1 MSAPDRTKAPA
12 PAPLPEVTVP
22 EARETSLPGG
32 GHLTVVPGG
41 EQPVARLVLMWEGG
55 TCDTGKPAATTVLAD
70 VLPEGTRSLTAGA
83 IADTIDFGGARLA
96 TRAAEHF
103 TGMSLLGLSD
113 RIAGL
118 LPLLRS
124 MAAEPLLSDDAVE
137 MVRRRQATAA
147 AIRQAKVST
156 RAAQAVRELVAGSG
170 HPSARV
176 VDADDYMAVT
186 AADTCDVYRRTI
198 GRGRRGV
205 HAFLGGRFAD
215 SLPDEIAAMLESL
228 GDGDGCHSAVEI
240 VPFSPEAPRRV
251 DIEAPEAVQSAVS
264 MAIPAIPREH
274 PDYIALRLAVT
285 ALGGYFG
292 SRLMTDIREERGLT
306 YGISA
311 HLLGSPEGAMVQ
323 IDAQCAA
330 ANVDEV
336 IDCALREVRGLWE
349 RPPGADELHRL
360 RLSAW
365 SALAA
370 QADSP
375 LSVLDYYVT
384 RTLVRMPRD
393 YFSRHMEAIRN
404 LTAETVAETARRYLG
419 GREWAVATC
428 GSRPGAAL

>member
-12 PAPLPEVTVP
+12 AAPLPEVRVP
-22 EARETSLPGG
+22 EARETELAGG
-32 GHLTVVPGG
+32 GRLTAVPGG

-55 TCDTGKPAATTVLAD
+55 TFDSAVPAAATVLAD
-70 VLPEGTRSLTAGA
+70 VLPEGTRTLSAEA
-83 IADTIDFGGARLA
+83 IADSVDFGGARLS
-96 TRAAEHF
+96 TRAADHF

-113 RIAGL
+113 RLADM

-124 MAAEPLLSDDAVE
+124 IAAEPLLSADAVE
-137 MVRRRQATAA
+137 MIARRQATAA
-147 AIRQAKVST
+147 AIRQAKVSV
-156 RAAQAVRELVAGSG
+156 RSAQAVRALVAGAG
-170 HPSARV
+170 HPASRPDTAEG
-176 VDADDYMAVT
+176 YLAVT
-186 AADTCDVYRRTI
+186 AEDVADVYRRTI

-205 HAFLGGRFAD
+205 HAFLGGRFDD
-215 SLPDEIAAMLESL
+215 SLPGRIAAMLESL
-228 GDGDGCHSAVEI
+228 GDGDGTPSPVSI
-240 VPFSPEAPRRV
+240 VPFSPETPRRV
-251 DIEAPEAVQSAVS
+251 DIEAPDAVQSAVS
-264 MAIPAIPREH
+264 MAIPAIGREH
-274 PDYIALRLAVT
+274 PDYIPLRLAVT

-349 RPPGADELHRL
+349 RPLEAEELHRL

-393 YFSRHMEAIRN
+393 YFSRHMETIRN
-404 LTAETVAETARRYLG
+404 LTAETVADTARRYLG
-419 GREWAVATC
+419 DREWAVATC
-428 GSRPGAAL
+428 GPRPAR

>member
-12 PAPLPEVTVP
+12 ASPLPEVAVP
-22 EARETSLPGG
+22 EARETVLAGG
-32 GHLTVVPGG
+32 STLTVVPGG
-41 EQPVARLVLMWEGG
+41 EQPVARLALMWEGG
-55 TCDTGKPAATTVLAD
+55 TSDFGAAAPVTVMAD
-70 VLPEGTRSLTAGA
+70 VLPEGTLSMS
-83 IADTIDFGGARLA
+83 ADMVAESVDFTGARLT
-96 TRAAEHF
+96 TRAAEHY
-103 TGMSLLGLSD
+103 TGMSMTGLSD
-113 RIAGL
+113 RLADL

-124 MAAEPLLSDDAVE
+124 VAAEPLLSAQAVD
-137 MVRRRQATAA
+137 MMARRRATAA
-147 AIRQAKVST
+147 AIQQAKVSV
-156 RAAQAVRELVAGSG
+156 RAARAARALVTGAT
-170 HPSARV
+170 HPSARP
-176 VDADDYMAVT
+176 DMADDYPAVT
-186 AADTCDVYRRTI
+186 RQDVADIYGRTI
-198 GRGRRGV
+198 GRGARGL
-205 HAFLGGRFAD
+205 HAFLGGRFDD
-215 SLPDEIAAMLESL
+215 SLPDRIAAMIESL
-228 GDGDGCHSAVEI
+228 GADDRSPSPINI
-240 VPFSPEAPRRV
+240 VPFSPETPRRV

-264 MAIPAIPREH
+264 MAIPAIGRDH

-336 IDCALREVRGLWE
+336 IDCVLREVRGLWE
-349 RPPGADELHRL
+349 RRPGEEELHRL

-384 RTLVRMPRD
+384 RTLVGMPRD
-393 YFSRHMEAIRN
+393 YFRRHMEAIRG
-404 LTAETVAETARRYLG
+404 LTAETLAETARRYLG

-428 GSRPGAAL
+428 GPRHGL